1 MNEKNTK
8 YLFEKYPKLY
18 AQKDLPKTES
28 LMCYGFP
35 GDGWFELID
44 ELSFDIQNLCD
55 QKGFQVEAVQVKSK
69 WGGLRFYITSTD
81 ECDVDT
87 SDYEILRKLISAAES
102 KSFNVCQRCSNEI
115 KESDRRSL
123 RNNFCSGCKLN
134 I

>member
-18 AQKDLPKTES
+18 AQKDLPRTES

-81 ECDVDT
+81 ECDVDN

-115 KESDRRSL
+115 KESDRSL
-123 RNNFCSGCKLN
+123 QNNFCSGCKLN

>member
-18 AQKDLPKTES
+18 AQKDLPR
-28 LMCYGFP
+28 YGFP

-81 ECDVDT
+81 ECDVDN

-115 KESDRRSL
+115 KESDRSL
-123 RNNFCSGCKLN
+123 QNNFCSGCKLN

>member
-18 AQKDLPKTES
+18 AQKDLPRTES

-81 ECDVDT
+81 ECDVDN

-102 KSFNVCQRCSNEI
+102 KSFNICQRCSNEI

-123 RNNFCSGCKLN
+123 RNNFCSECKRN